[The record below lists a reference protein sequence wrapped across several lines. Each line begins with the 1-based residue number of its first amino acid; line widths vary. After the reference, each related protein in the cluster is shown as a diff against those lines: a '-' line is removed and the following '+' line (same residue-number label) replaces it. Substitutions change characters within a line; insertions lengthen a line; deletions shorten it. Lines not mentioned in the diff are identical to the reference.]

1 MELSQTARLLSD
13 GGGGGAEASSKGKSA
28 LGKNTGSSTLGTRPG
43 RASNSVVGF
52 GKTDVSGRSVS
63 AGEES

>member
-1 MELSQTARLLSD
+1 MGMGVGVEQRLIQR
-13 GGGGGAEASSKGKSA
+13 EVSA
-28 LGKNTGSSTLGTRPG
+28 GEDTGSSTLGTRPG

-52 GKTDVSGRSVS
+52 GKTDVSGRLVN